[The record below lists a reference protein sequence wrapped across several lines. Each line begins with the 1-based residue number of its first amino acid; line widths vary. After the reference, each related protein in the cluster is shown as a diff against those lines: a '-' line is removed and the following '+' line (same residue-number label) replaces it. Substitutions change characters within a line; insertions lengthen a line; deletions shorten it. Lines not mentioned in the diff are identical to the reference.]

1 MNNYLKA
8 SILLF
13 KVLILTACA
22 GGGGGGGGGS
32 SAGGVTVTPFTSW
45 SAIQPNST
53 VQATGGLSTY
63 FDYSPSGVGPLA
75 SATTASFTGSYGPI
89 QSDGYVYLQ
98 SATISSNASGN
109 PSVSFDKAA
118 GDTIAVATNGALAGI
133 ATVMIKADSS
143 AVAIA
148 AEPQA
153 LGWNYQTYGIWVS
166 GDTAGFAGAVSV
178 GSPTA
183 VTGIPSTGSANFSGN
198 ASGFYLDS
206 TGRDIYFTTANMTAT
221 TNFATRTI
229 SFSTSSTAI
238 STNLTNFVAPSTYG
252 IGNLN
257 MTGTLNYAAGT
268 NSISGAVT
276 ASGASPNSL
285 SGTANAKFFGPTANE
300 IGGTYGLSN
309 AGTSER
315 LVGGFGGKR

>member
-1 MNNYLKA
+1 MNNFLKA
-8 SILLF
+8 STMSF
-13 KVLILTACA
+13 TVSILTACA
-22 GGGGGGGGGS
+22 GGGGDGSS

-45 SAIQPNST
+45 SAIQPNTT

-63 FDYSPSGVGPLA
+63 FDYSSSGVGPIA
-75 SATTASFTGSYGPI
+75 SNTDASFTGTYGSVE
-89 QSDGYVYLQ
+89 SDGYVRLQ
-98 SATISSNASGN
+98 AATISSGAGG
-109 PSVSFDKAA
+109 PSVSFSKAN
-118 GDTIAVATNGALAGI
+118 GDTIATATSGPLEGI
-133 ATVMIKADSS
+133 ATGMIKADET

-166 GDTAGFAGAVSV
+166 GDTAGYAGAVSV

-183 VTGIPSTGSANFSGN
+183 VTGIPSTGTGNFFGN

-221 TNFATRTI
+221 TDFSNRTI
-229 SFSTSSTAI
+229 AFSTSGTAI
-238 STNLTNFVAPSTYG
+238 SPDLNSFVAPSTYG

-257 MTGTLNYAAGT
+257 MTGTLSYAAGA
-268 NSISGAVT
+268 NVISGAVT
-276 ASGASPNSL
+276 ATGASSNSL
-285 SGTANAKFFGPTANE
+285 SGTANGKFFGPSANE

-309 AGTSER
+309 PGTSEK

>member
-1 MNNYLKA
+1 MNILLKA
-8 SILLF
+8 STLSISA
-13 KVLILTACA
+13 LILTACA
-22 GGGGGGGGGS
+22 GGGGGGGS

-63 FDYSPSGVGPLA
+63 FDYSSTGVGPLA
-75 SATTASFTGSYGPI
+75 STTTASFTGSYGPV

-98 SATISSNASGN
+98 SATISSGTSGN

-118 GDTIAVATNGALAGI
+118 GDTIGVFVNGPLAGI
-133 ATVMIKADSS
+133 ATGMIKADET

-183 VTGIPSTGSANFSGN
+183 VTGIPSTGTGNFSGN
-198 ASGFYLDS
+198 ASGFYLDGS
-206 TGRDIYFTTANMTAT
+206 GGDIYFTTANMTAT
-221 TNFATRTI
+221 ADFSTR
-229 SFSTSSTAI
+229 SVAFSTSGTAI
-238 STNLTNFVAPSTYG
+238 SPDLNSFVAPSTYG

-257 MTGTLNYAAGT
+257 MTGTLSYAAGA
-268 NSISGAVT
+268 NAMSGAVT
-276 ASGASPNSL
+276 ATGTSSNSL
-285 SGTANAKFFGPTANE
+285 SGTANGKFFGPSANE

-309 AGTSER
+309 AGTGET